1 MSENKP
7 HLTPRELQVLT
18 LMGNSYHNKD
28 IAELLGISE
37 HTAKF
42 HVNSVIVKSGQSTR
56 LGAVIF
62 YLKADVIKL
71 DSLMLNIDSIP
82 EPVPNA

>member
-1 MSENKP
+1 MTDKP
-7 HLTPRELQVLT
+7 HLTPRELQVLH
-18 LMGNSYHNKD
+18 LMADGFHNKE
-28 IAELLGISE
+28 IAKILNISE

-42 HVNSVIVKSGQSTR
+42 HVNSIITKSGQSTR

-71 DSLMLNIDSIP
+71 DSLMLNIDSTP
-82 EPVPNA
+82 EPASDA